1 MSALLAVFIGLV
13 FVGCSNDFGTA
24 RSAVVSLTFP
34 AELVKST
41 VGTTVPYSVEA
52 ELYDADTQEEI
63 EKQSSSI
70 TAGNSLTL
78 TFAPVEVGRTI
89 FISVSIYDG
98 TSLYASGSSDKH
110 VMVAG
115 EQQISITLTRNSG
128 ETMTGTGTITGK
140 ATISA
145 DMDNS
150 KTIVYIEQADSD
162 STGGTVMYLA
172 TSDSASVTIK
182 DVVAQTKASAD
193 GSFSFTGLKAG
204 TYSVFAANA
213 TSLEQAAFDTV
224 IVGDNA
230 TTEVTLTF
238 TAVGTISGTILVNGD
253 KSSSSGVVV
262 FVPGTNYLAVTKAD
276 GTFVISNVPATST
289 GSTYSL
295 SALYNGK
302 VYSVASG
309 VTVTGGKDT
318 ATASFTFFQ
327 SSNVSYATC
336 TATATGILFSGY
348 VPVLTTE
355 SNNSR
360 YNVRIEDKVNGIT
373 ADKSV
378 YGNARWYLL
387 YPLVAKD
394 KTYTFKVGYTDANW
408 NDYYNEYFTVQAIG
422 GSGEYYVTNTEKLAP
437 TFDTSTLTISR
448 SVTPEYSPDCT
459 AAVSR
464 YGTNYILARGTDWG
478 QADTKWLCG
487 GDRWDDNSDSKTYPI
502 QTLDS
507 SNYNKYCCYL
517 SNNNY
522 FVNTRS
528 VINLALCPGWRF
540 LMNDYSL
547 VKGAFGGSK
556 VTVTTVYG
564 VEVVLPNGNT
574 QTEEMFSYSDT
585 TGKEALTAKLNEKGL
600 KMPSSIT
607 KETALT
613 INGSLSTY
621 MYTTTSNYGD
631 AFIAPDAAPTA
642 TNYRFDR
649 WIFNNLDTP
658 ELQYHDPSSPVS
670 DGTTTSYVD
679 YCLAVFVPTKMTVTY
694 NTNYPSGTDATATT
708 SSTELT
714 DNGSSAWNVLTFGDD
729 PTRENYTFCGWFTN
743 AACTSTSLDGKD
755 SSVSTGMKKGDTLTL
770 TGDVTLYA
778 KWAKISTVAIG
789 QIYYSDNT
797 WSSTYDSTKTPVG
810 IVCELSNDGT
820 AVKKIMGLKEGTGL
834 AWSPESTTGSTT
846 TFGTSESDGSSNWT
860 VITTSDENASITV
873 ATNYPVFNFANA
885 YGTTDC
891 TVSDFTSGWYVPAK
905 DELSSLYNNM
915 TAINNGITAIT
926 STGSSIATALSAGN
940 NYWSSSQCS
949 ENTNHAWVVSFS
961 DGDMIG
967 GTKYTSQ
974 CVRVIRAF

>member
-1 MSALLAVFIGLV
+1 MKKRMAYALLAVFIGLV

-110 VMVAG
+110 IMVAG

-276 GTFVISNVPATST
+276 GTFVISNVPATSN

-309 VTVTGGKDT
+309 VTVTGGKNT
-318 ATASFTFFQ
+318 ETASFTFFQ

-360 YNVRIEDKVNGIT
+360 YNVRIEDKVSGIT

-387 YPLVAKD
+387 YPLVAKGN
-394 KTYTFKVGYTDANW
+394 TYTFKVGYTDANW

-422 GSGEYYVTNTEKLAP
+422 GSGEYYVTNTADLTP
-437 TFDTSTLTISR
+437 TFDTSSLTISR
-448 SVTPEYSPDCT
+448 SVTPEYSKNCS

-487 GDRWDDNSDSKTYPI
+487 GDRWDDNLNSTTFPI

-564 VEVVLPNGNT
+564 VEVVLPDGNT
-574 QTEEMFSYSDT
+574 QIKGFSSDSDT
-585 TGKEALTAKLNEKGL
+585 TEQAALTAMGVN
-600 KMPSSIT
+600 MPVSIT
-607 KETALT
+607 KDTTLP
-613 INGSLSTY
+613 INGTNSSTTTY
-621 MYTTTSNYGD
+621 KYTTTSNYGD

-658 ELQYHDPSSPVS
+658 ELQYHDPSSPVTN
-670 DGTTTSYVD
+670 GTITRYVD

-694 NTNYPSGTDATATT
+694 NSNYLSGTDATATT

-755 SSVSTGMKKGDTLTL
+755 SSVSTVLKSGYKLTL

-778 KWAKISTVAIG
+778 KWVLALSSDAIG
-789 QIYYSDNT
+789 TWKSTGDTATAYVVSQSDINVNGTNYAITITSPTSFTYTVTGTTYTFAYSSA
-797 WSSTYDSTKTPVG
+797 SSATLTGGATTVTLTK
-810 IVCELSNDGT
+810 
-820 AVKKIMGLKEGTGL
+820 
-834 AWSPESTTGSTT
+834 STT
-846 TFGTSESDGSSNWT
+846 
-860 VITTSDENASITV
+860 
-873 ATNYPVFNFANA
+873 
-885 YGTTDC
+885 
-891 TVSDFTSGWYVPAK
+891 
-905 DELSSLYNNM
+905 
-915 TAINNGITAIT
+915 
-926 STGSSIATALSAGN
+926 
-940 NYWSSSQCS
+940 
-949 ENTNHAWVVSFS
+949 
-961 DGDMIG
+961 
-967 GTKYTSQ
+967 
-974 CVRVIRAF
+974 

>member
-1 MSALLAVFIGLV
+1 MKKRMTSALIAVCIGLV
-13 FVGCSNDFGTA
+13 LACCSNDGSAA
-24 RSAVVSLTFP
+24 RDAVVSLTFP
-34 AELVKST
+34 AELVKSA

-52 ELYDADTQEEI
+52 VLYDADTQEAI
-63 EKQSSSI
+63 ESQSSSI

-110 VMVAG
+110 IMVAG
-115 EQQISITLTRNSG
+115 EQKISITLTRNSG
-128 ETMTGTGTITGK
+128 ETVTGTGVITGK

-145 DMDNS
+145 TADNS

-224 IVGDNA
+224 TVGDNA

-309 VTVTGGKDT
+309 VTVTGGKNT
-318 ATASFTFFQ
+318 ETASSTIFQ

-348 VPVLTTE
+348 VPVLTAN
-355 SNNSR
+355 SSSR

-378 YGNARWYLL
+378 YGDAKWYLL
-387 YPLVAKD
+387 YPLVTKG

-408 NDYYNEYFTVQAIG
+408 NDYYNDYFTVQAIG
-422 GSGEYYVTNTEKLAP
+422 GSGAYYVTNTADLTP
-437 TFDTSTLTISR
+437 TFTTSTLTISR
-448 SVTPEYSPDCT
+448 SVTPTYSKDCT

-464 YGTNYILARGTDWG
+464 YGVDYILARGTDWG
-478 QADTKWLCG
+478 QADTQWLCG

-507 SNYNKYCCYL
+507 SNYDKYRCYL
-517 SNNNY
+517 SGNNY

-528 VINLALCPGWRF
+528 VITLALCPGWRF

-547 VKGAFGGSK
+547 VSGSFGGSK

-564 VEVVLPNGNT
+564 VEVLLPPDGT
-574 QTEEMFSYSDT
+574 AQTTELFSYSDT
-585 TGKEALTAKLNEKGL
+585 TEQNALTAMGL
-600 KMPSSIT
+600 KMPSST
-607 KETALT
+607 
-613 INGSLSTY
+613 
-621 MYTTTSNYGD
+621 
-631 AFIAPDAAPTA
+631 
-642 TNYRFDR
+642 
-649 WIFNNLDTP
+649 
-658 ELQYHDPSSPVS
+658 
-670 DGTTTSYVD
+670 
-679 YCLAVFVPTKMTVTY
+679 
-694 NTNYPSGTDATATT
+694 TATT
-708 SSTELT
+708 LPIKGS
-714 DNGSSAWNVLTFGDD
+714 NGSS
-729 PTRENYTFCGWFTN
+729 
-743 AACTSTSLDGKD
+743 
-755 SSVSTGMKKGDTLTL
+755 
-770 TGDVTLYA
+770 
-778 KWAKISTVAIG
+778 
-789 QIYYSDNT
+789 
-797 WSSTYDSTKTPVG
+797 
-810 IVCELSNDGT
+810 
-820 AVKKIMGLKEGTGL
+820 
-834 AWSPESTTGSTT
+834 T
-846 TFGTSESDGSSNWT
+846 TF
-860 VITTSDENASITV
+860 
-873 ATNYPVFNFANA
+873 
-885 YGTTDC
+885 
-891 TVSDFTSGWYVPAK
+891 
-905 DELSSLYNNM
+905 M
-915 TAINNGITAIT
+915 
-926 STGSSIATALSAGN
+926 
-940 NYWSSSQCS
+940 
-949 ENTNHAWVVSFS
+949 
-961 DGDMIG
+961 
-967 GTKYTSQ
+967 YT
-974 CVRVIRAF
+974 